1 MVEKLIIRDVTFLG
15 PGQEPATIKFQ
26 SGLNVVCG
34 ASETGKSFLVEA
46 IDYFLGGK
54 RLKDIPER
62 VGYDRGRIG
71 LEVSNGEAWT
81 LERSVSGG
89 NYNVYEG
96 IISDALVDKVI
107 GSLKAK
113 HSSGKDD
120 NISGLLLKRI
130 DLFDKHIR
138 KNKAG
143 ANRSLS
149 FRDIARLI
157 IVNEKEII
165 RQETPFLS
173 GQFITK
179 TAEYSALKLL
189 LTGIDDTAVV
199 PIKKDEP
206 TETGIKAKVELIDE
220 WIEEIEAEIDA
231 HNVTKEELQ
240 HQFQKLENTISSQR
254 EVLSGLQTQL
264 HDSIAL
270 RREVVQSRETI
281 QDRLDEINDLLDRFA
296 LLRHHYTVDL
306 NRLMAIEESG
316 SLFVHHDRVKCPL
329 CGALPDEQHVHEF
342 CDGDV
347 ESVVR
352 AASAEIEKI
361 KALASDL
368 KSTITDLMDES
379 RSLTEELGENEAV
392 FNEVDEQIRGAISPN
407 LSDYREIYTG
417 IVEKKNEVS
426 IALNA
431 YAKLEKLIAQ
441 KDELMGADTD
451 ENQEDNGAVKT
462 DISKHIL
469 NRFSSAIQKILETWN
484 FPDVKSVYFD
494 EAEKDFVINGKL
506 RGNRGKGLRAIT
518 HAAVTLGL
526 LEFCKTNELPHPG
539 FVVMDSPL
547 QAYYEP
553 EGDDDDLQ
561 GSDLKEKFY
570 QYLIDEHSDNQV
582 IIIENQ
588 HPPVEFEDQIKLEI
602 FTKNPYEGRFGL
614 FPYRNE
620 LA

>member
-1 MVEKLIIRDVTFLG
+1 MVGKLIIRDVTFLG
-15 PGQEPATIKFQ
+15 PGQEPATIGFQ
-26 SGLNVVCG
+26 SGLNVICG

-46 IDYFLGGK
+46 IDYLLGGT

-89 NYNVYEG
+89 NYNAYEG
-96 IISDALVDKVI
+96 IISDALVDKII

-113 HSSGKDD
+113 HSAGKDD

-138 KNKAG
+138 KNKTG

-173 GQFITK
+173 GQFVTK

-189 LTGIDDTAVV
+189 LTGVDDTAVV
-199 PIKKDEP
+199 PIKKDE
-206 TETGIKAKVELIDE
+206 TAEKGIKAKVELIDE
-220 WIEEIEAEIDA
+220 WIEEIETEIDT

-254 EVLSGLQTQL
+254 EVLNGLHNQL

-270 RREVVQSRETI
+270 RREVVQRRETM
-281 QDRLDEINDLLDRFA
+281 QNRLDEIDDLLERFA
-296 LLRHHYTVDL
+296 LLSHHYTVDI

-316 SLFVHHDRVKCPL
+316 SLFVHHERVKCPM
-329 CGALPDEQHVHEF
+329 CGALPDEQHAHEF

-368 KSTITDLMDES
+368 KSTINDLRDES
-379 RSLTEELGENEAV
+379 HFLTEELGENEAA
-392 FNEVDEQIRGAISPN
+392 FNDVDEQIRGALSPN
-407 LSDYREIYTG
+407 LSDSQEIYTS

-431 YAKLEKLIAQ
+431 YEKIEKLIAQ
-441 KDELMGADTD
+441 KDELTGADTD
-451 ENQEDNGAVKT
+451 ENQEDNGVVKT

-469 NRFSSAIQKILETWN
+469 NRFSSVIQKILETWN
-484 FPDVKSVYFD
+484 FPDVNSVYFD
-494 EAEKDFVINGKL
+494 ETEKDFVINGKL

-561 GSDLKEKFY
+561 GSDLKERFY

-588 HPPVEFEDQIKLEI
+588 HPPVEFEDLIKLEI
-602 FTKNPYEGRFGL
+602 FTKNPHEGRFGL
-614 FPYRNE
+614 FPYKNE